1 MTMANKEELF
11 QCSMCGELTP
21 MVMKKDRLHG
31 GVQHNYAEC
40 QACKGKV
47 THSYTDKHIRGM
59 LAKQRKLPPGLKKER
74 LAEKIHIEMEQL
86 KLRYDRLKREDIHEP
101 RKPGIKNVN

>member
-1 MTMANKEELF
+1 MENLF
-11 QCSMCGELTP
+11 QCGMCGELTP
-21 MVMKKDRLHG
+21 MVMKKNRMHG

-40 QACKGKV
+40 QSCKGKV

-74 LAEKIHIEMEQL
+74 LAQKILDEM
-86 KLRYDRLKREDIHEP
+86 DRLKGRYEGDNY
-101 RKPGIKNVN
+101 GV